1 LLAAAFMSA
10 SMQSRT
16 VEKTQATFTP
26 RQIFFDDGGR
36 AGIPAL
42 LVHSAAGSTAHFVE
56 LLAHLRKSRRAVAI
70 DLRGH
75 GRSMAPPDDDYSI
88 AALASDVEEV
98 RDFLHLERVVLIG
111 HSMGAAVATAYAGVH
126 PGRLAGLLLLDA
138 AHDLRGMPD
147 AEKRGLI
154 EAVRGER
161 WIQAV
166 KQFWEPLLAPSTEDV
181 RQRLWDGL
189 AEARHEAVAESL
201 ISQLEF
207 DPKPGLESFRGP
219 KLSITTQV
227 NDGPGAF
234 HDLVADLPHHRIEG
248 TGHWP
253 HLDAPDRVHAL
264 IDDFLARIADG
275 ARSLPE

>member
-1 LLAAAFMSA
+1 MSA
-10 SMQSRT
+10 STQSRT
-16 VEKTQATFTP
+16 VEKAEATFTP
-26 RQIFFDDGGR
+26 RQIFFDDGGS

-42 LVHSAAGSTAHFVE
+42 LVHSAAGSTEHFVE

-75 GRSMAPPDDDYSI
+75 GRSIAPPDGDYSI
-88 AALASDVEEV
+88 QALASDIEEV
-98 RDFLHLERVVLIG
+98 RAFLHFERFVLIG

-126 PGRLAGLLLLDA
+126 PEHLAGLLLLDPA
-138 AHDLRGMPD
+138 RDLRGMPD

-166 KQFWEPLLAPSTEDV
+166 KRFWEPLLAPSTEDV
-181 RQRLWDGL
+181 RHQLWDGL
-189 AEARHEAVAESL
+189 AEARQEAVAESL

-207 DPKPGLESFRGP
+207 DPKPGLETFRGP
-219 KLSITTQV
+219 KLAITTQV
-227 NDGPGAF
+227 SDGPGAY
-234 HDLVADLPHHRIEG
+234 HELVADLPYPRIQG

-253 HLDAPDRVHAL
+253 HLDAPDRVSAL
-264 IDDFLARIADG
+264 IDDFFARLG
-275 ARSLPE
+275 PGTN